1 MSSTQ
6 VTTQPSGIQ
15 PLASS
20 FRDRS
25 GFIFKRDGVL
35 FRRIHSSY
43 LPEFRALTGS
53 GFFRKLWD
61 RGLLIPHQEVENP
74 SAGGDEIT
82 IRPDQLAFVSYP
94 YEWSFGQFK
103 DAALA
108 TLEIQKLA
116 IENGFTLK
124 DASAYNIQFVDG
136 RPVLID
142 TLSFETYKEGSPWI
156 AYRQFCQHFLAPLA
170 LMALKDVR
178 LSKLTRI
185 FIDGI
190 PLDLAS
196 RLLPR
201 RSKFRPGLLFHLHL
215 HAKSQGKYTN
225 KNQDVKDRRISRNGL
240 LGIIGNLEANVRKLQ
255 WLPANTE
262 WGDYYAIT
270 NYTDASFRAKED
282 LVTAAIE
289 RVKPRSVWDLG
300 ANNGHFSRLA
310 SRKGINTV
318 AWDIDPTAVE
328 LNYRDIRRQKETH
341 LYPAIIDLSNPS
353 PGLGWANAERDSFFS
368 RHGKPDLIL
377 SLALIHHIAIGN
389 NVPLASV
396 ASAYADLAPN
406 AVVEF
411 VPKSDSKVKE
421 LLLNREDIF
430 DDYTVDGFESAF
442 GAHFEVVDKQP
453 IPGSER
459 TLYLLQRKS

>member
-1 MSSTQ
+1 
-6 VTTQPSGIQ
+6 VTPQSADTQ

-25 GFIFKRDGVL
+25 GYVFKRDRTL
-35 FRRIHSSY
+35 YRRINVSY
-43 LPEFRALTGS
+43 LKEYRALTES
-53 GFFRKLWD
+53 GFFQKLWD
-61 RGLLIPHQEVENP
+61 RGLLIPHR
-74 SAGGDEIT
+74 EIQDPTAETDQTT
-82 IRPDQLAFVSYP
+82 IEPEQLSFVSYP
-94 YEWSFGQFK
+94 YEWSFSQFR
-103 DAALA
+103 DAALT

-116 IENGFTLK
+116 VEAGFTLK
-124 DASAYNIQFVDG
+124 DASAYNIQFVDD

-142 TLSFETYKEGSPWI
+142 TLSFEAYEEGRPWI

-170 LMALKDVR
+170 LMAMNDIR
-178 LSKLTRI
+178 LSKLMRI

-196 RLLPR
+196 RLLPG
-201 RSKFRPGLLFHLHL
+201 RSKLRPGLLFHIHL

-225 KNQDVKDRRISRNGL
+225 QNQDVKDRHITKNGL

-262 WGDYYAIT
+262 WGDYYTIT
-270 NYTDASFRAKED
+270 NYSEAAFEAKND
-282 LVTAAIE
+282 LVSRAIDK
-289 RVKPRSVWDLG
+289 VQPRCVWDLG
-300 ANNGHFSRLA
+300 ANNGRFSRLA
-310 SRKGINTV
+310 SSKGITTV

-328 LNYRDIRRQKETH
+328 LNYRDVRREKETH
-341 LYPAIIDLSNPS
+341 LYPVIIDLSNPS
-353 PGLGWANAERDSFFS
+353 PPLGWANTERDSFFN

-389 NVPLASV
+389 NVPLKSI
-396 ASAYADLAPN
+396 ASAFGDLAPF

-411 VPKSDSKVKE
+411 VPKSDSKVQE

-430 DDYTVDGFESAF
+430 DDYTENGFEAAF
-442 GAHFEVVDKQP
+442 DAQFETVDKQR
-453 IPGSER
+453 IPESER
-459 TLYLLQRKS
+459 TLYLFRRKN

>member
-1 MSSTQ
+1 MTPQSED
-6 VTTQPSGIQ
+6 IQ
-15 PLASS
+15 PLRSS

-25 GFIFKRDGVL
+25 GFIFKRDGIL
-35 FRRIHSSY
+35 YRRINAAY
-43 LPEFRALTGS
+43 LPEFQALTDS
-53 GFFRKLWD
+53 GFFQKLWD
-61 RGLLIPHQEVENP
+61 RGLLIPHREIDDP
-74 SAGGDEIT
+74 TAGGDQKT
-82 IRPDQLAFVSYP
+82 IQPDQLAFVSYP
-94 YEWSFGQFK
+94 YEWSFSQFK

-116 IENGFTLK
+116 IEAGFTLK

-142 TLSFETYKEGSPWI
+142 TLSFETYQEGRPWI
-156 AYRQFCQHFLAPLA
+156 AYRQFCQHFLAPIA

-201 RSKFRPGLLFHLHL
+201 RSRLRLGLLFHLHL

-225 KNQDVKDRRISRNGL
+225 QNQDVKDRRISKNGL
-240 LGIIGNLEANVRKLQ
+240 LGILGNLEASVRKLQ
-255 WLPANTE
+255 WLPATTE

-270 NYTDASFRAKED
+270 NYSDAAFQAKEQ
-282 LVTAAIE
+282 LVSKAIE
-289 RVKPRSVWDLG
+289 EVQPRSVWDLG

-328 LNYRDIRRQKETH
+328 LNYRDVRREKESH

-353 PGLGWANAERDSFFS
+353 PPLGWSNAERESFFD

-389 NVPLASV
+389 NVPLRNV
-396 ASAYADLAPN
+396 ASTFADLAPF

-411 VPKSDSKVKE
+411 VPKSDSKVRE

-430 DDYTVDGFESAF
+430 DDYTEQGFEEAF
-442 GAHFEVVDKQP
+442 GMHFETVDKQR
-453 IPGSER
+453 IPDSER
-459 TLYLLQRKS
+459 TLHLLRRKA